1 MCYHSANL
9 EGIDQ
14 WIQVF
19 KGMHLVDVC
28 KQLNIE
34 FDKSKPLIFYGSK
47 YTLIVGHRGNKYTK
61 VPSLI
66 DKAVSL
72 GTAIVVSVDH
82 IISGRKPTVDEPTRA
97 RRLATCKSCPYY
109 RNGKCKICGCITKYK
124 IKLLASY
131 CPEGHW

>member
-9 EGIDQ
+9 KDIDQ

-19 KGMHLVDVC
+19 KGMHLIDVC

-34 FDKSKPLIFYGSK
+34 FDKNKILTFYGNE
-47 YTLIVGHRGNKYTK
+47 YTLIVAFNGNKYTK

-72 GTAIVVSVDH
+72 GTAVAASLDH
-82 IISGRKPTVDEPTRA
+82 IIKGRKPTVDEATRA
-97 RRLATCKSCPYY
+97 SRLSICTKCPYY
-109 RNGKCKICGCITKYK
+109 RNGKCRICGCITKYK
-124 IKLLASY
+124 IKLLVSS
-131 CPEGHW
+131 CPEGYW